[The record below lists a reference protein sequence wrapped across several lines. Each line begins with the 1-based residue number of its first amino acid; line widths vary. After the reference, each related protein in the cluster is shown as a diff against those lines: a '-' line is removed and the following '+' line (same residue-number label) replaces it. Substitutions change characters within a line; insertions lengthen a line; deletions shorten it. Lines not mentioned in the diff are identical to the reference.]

1 MRGGRAMTDRQDF
14 VMVAIAVCVAGYIA
28 LTLDYVAH
36 QSLGFSSAHI
46 RAAATGTAIV
56 MASLLAI
63 EHFGKKLRQA
73 RQRNEGDRL
82 DGQ

>member
-1 MRGGRAMTDRQDF
+1 MTDRQDF

-28 LTLDYVAH
+28 LAVDYVAH

-56 MASLLAI
+56 VASLLAI
-63 EHFGKKLRQA
+63 EYFGKKLRRA
-73 RQRNEGDRL
+73 RRQSESDRL

>member
-1 MRGGRAMTDRQDF
+1 MTDRQDF

-28 LTLDYVAH
+28 LAADYVAH

-56 MASLLAI
+56 VASLLAI
-63 EHFGKKLRQA
+63 DYFGKKLRRA
-73 RQRNEGDRL
+73 RQQNKSDRL
-82 DGQ
+82 DRQ

>member
-46 RAAATGTAIV
+46 RAAAVYLYYPA
-56 MASLLAI
+56 
-63 EHFGKKLRQA
+63 
-73 RQRNEGDRL
+73 
-82 DGQ
+82 